1 MKHDLIEI
9 ARITGPKGLKGKM
22 WITPYGDSF
31 ERFRHYTHLRIGRQ
45 GEPRKILGLS
55 RHKGRYLLDLE
66 GITDIGQVEAVKGE
80 PLYITREQLEPLG
93 EDEYYWHDL
102 IGMRVVDTQGK
113 ELGKVVKIFS
123 TGSNDVYVVD
133 PVKQYYIPATTDVI
147 REVSLEKKII
157 VIDAEL
163 LEDILD

>member
-1 MKHDLIEI
+1 MK
-9 ARITGPKGLKGKM
+9 R
-22 WITPYGDSF
+22 
-31 ERFRHYTHLRIGRQ
+31 
-45 GEPRKILGLS
+45 PRKERVPLEEDCYWIDDLLGL
-55 RHKGRYLLDLE
+55 
-66 GITDIGQVEAVKGE
+66 
-80 PLYITREQLEPLG
+80 
-93 EDEYYWHDL
+93 
-102 IGMRVVDTQGK
+102 RVVEQDTGRD
-113 ELGKVVKIFS
+113 LGRLEEVIS

>member
-1 MKHDLIEI
+1 MEHDLVEI

-31 ERFRHYTHLRIGRQ
+31 ERFHHYSHLRIGKQ
-45 GEPRKILGLS
+45 GEPRKVLGLS
-55 RHKGRYLLDLE
+55 RHKGKYLIGLE
-66 GITDIGQVEAVKGE
+66 GITGIVQVEAVKGE
-80 PLYITREQLEPLG
+80 SLYILREQLEPLG

-102 IGMRVVDTQGK
+102 IGMTVVDTQGK

-147 REVSLEKKII
+147 RDISLQKNLIL
-157 VIDAEL
+157 IDSAL
-163 LEDILD
+163 LEEILD

>member
-1 MKHDLIEI
+1 MEHDLIEI
-9 ARITGPKGLKGKM
+9 AKITGPKGLKGTM
-22 WITPYGDSF
+22 WINPVRGLVRTVPSLF
-31 ERFRHYTHLRIGRQ
+31 PPPNSKK
-45 GEPRKILGLS
+45 GEPRKVLS
-55 RHKGRYLLDLE
+55 LSQRKGRYLISLE
-66 GITDIGQVEAVKGE
+66 GITDIDQVEAVKGE
-80 PLYITREQLEPLG
+80 SLYISREQLEPLAQG
-93 EDEYYWHDL
+93 EYYWHDL

>member
-1 MKHDLIEI
+1 MEHDLIEI
-9 ARITGPKGLKGKM
+9 AKITGPKGLKGTM

-31 ERFRHYTHLRIGRQ
+31 ERFRHYSHLRIGKK
-45 GEPRKILGLS
+45 GEPRKVLS
-55 RHKGRYLLDLE
+55 LSQRKGRYLISLE
-66 GITDIGQVEAVKGE
+66 GITDIDQVEAVKGE
-80 PLYITREQLEPLG
+80 SLYISRDQLEPLAQG
-93 EDEYYWHDL
+93 EYYWHDL